1 MSKIDLRQGYSSTS
15 ANETLE
21 NNILLPGATWLRW
34 EPHIHG
40 PGTVLNDQF
49 KGSDAFNTY
58 LSDLERVTPV
68 LRAIGITD
76 YYSSEVYE
84 MVAEAKRN
92 GRLPQ
97 CELIFPNI
105 ELRLDVGTVSGSFV
119 NIHLLVCPDDGDHLD
134 KIYRFLSLLKFRA
147 HGDNFHCT
155 KADLIRLGKLTEPS
169 ISDDRK
175 ALELGAIQFKVSRT
189 QLQDEYHAS
198 DWAKA
203 NIIIAVA
210 GGSDGSGGLD
220 RAADKTL
227 REEIDKFA
235 QVIFASADNQREF
248 WLGKR
253 ALNAEQIRSRYRSLK
268 PCMHGSDA
276 HRPEDVGAPKNDK
289 FTWIKGVARFDSLRQ
304 ACIDPEGRAFVAPHP
319 PLGANPSQTILEVNI
334 NDTAWCDTPKL
345 KINSGLVAIIGA
357 RGSGKTA
364 LAEIIAAGCDA
375 VSDGQIDGEM
385 SKSFLIRAKPE
396 LDGASVT
403 LNWGSGRESEVRS
416 LYYVNSSTDKFPMA
430 RYLSQQFVDDLCSSD
445 GVTDKLLKEVE
456 RIIFSSHDVNQ
467 REGTIDFS
475 ELLELRASRPRSA
488 RQQEELS
495 LQDLCNRIGV
505 ELEKTKLVTETRS
518 QIQSKDTLIQQY
530 TNDRAKLVV
539 TGSEERVKR
548 LSDLATAADVVRN
561 NVRFFSQR
569 EQSLL
574 SIKDDVINVRTN
586 RAPEDLREM
595 QEKHIQAGIQ
605 AIEWPSFLTDF
616 KGDVDNVVTGHISS
630 AQKSMQSW
638 KGTTPTPIGKGEAYI
653 PDDTELESLPL
664 ALLEAEINRLTSLIS
679 ADTTTAQRFNAISQ
693 KIAQEQAALTA
704 LKEKLEDFESA
715 QGRVD
720 NLRLE
725 RDTTYGRVF
734 RLILEEE
741 SILTDLYQPIMTKL
755 LGSTGTLN
763 KMSFSIKRSINLDRW
778 AEEGERLFDLRVDS
792 AFRGRGTLKQHAQ
805 EALLPAWEKG
815 SDADVLAAMKKFQE
829 DHANELISHAT
840 VAKTDK
846 ENFRAWAMQFAKWLY
861 GTGHISLTYGVD
873 YDGVDIRKL
882 SPGTRGIVLLMLYL
896 ALDDDDDRPL
906 IIDQPEENLDPKSI
920 YDELVCLF
928 IAAKQKRQVIMVTH
942 NANLVVNTD
951 ADQIIIAQTGERL
964 PSGMPK
970 ISYMS
975 GGLEEAHIREEVCG
989 ILEGGEPAFRRR
1001 AERLRVNIQ

>member
-1 MSKIDLRQGYSSTS
+1 MSEIGLNPDYLNT
-15 ANETLE
+15 NETLE
-21 NNILLPGATWLRW
+21 NNLSAGATWLRW

-49 KGSDAFNTY
+49 KGLDVFNTY
-58 LSDLERVTPV
+58 LTDLEAVAPV

-84 MVAEAKRN
+84 LVVEAKRN

-119 NIHLLVCPDDGDHLD
+119 NIHLLVCPDHEDHLD
-134 KIYRFLSLLKFRA
+134 KIYRFLSLLTFRA

-155 KADLIRLGKLTEPS
+155 KADLIRLGKLTDTS
-169 ISDDRK
+169 ITDDRK

-189 QLQDEYHAS
+189 QLQDEYQAS

-203 NIIIAVA
+203 NIVIAVA

-235 QVIFASADNQREF
+235 HVIFASGDNQREF

-253 ALNAEQIRSRYRSLK
+253 ALSAEQIRRRYGSLK
-268 PCMHGSDA
+268 PCIHGSDA
-276 HRPEDVGAPKNDK
+276 HRPYDVGAPKNNK
-289 FTWIKGVARFDSLRQ
+289 YTWIKGVAKFDSLRQ
-304 ACIDPEGRAFVAPHP
+304 ACIDPEGRAFVSSHP
-319 PLGANPSQTILEVNI
+319 PLGANPSQTILELNI

-345 KINSGLVAIIGA
+345 SLNPGLVAIIGA

-375 VSDGQIDGEM
+375 ISDGQVDGEIN
-385 SKSFLIRAKPE
+385 KSFLNRAKME
-396 LDGASVT
+396 LVGSSVT
-403 LNWGSGRESEVRS
+403 LRWGSGRDTEVRS
-416 LYYVNSSTDKFPMA
+416 LYQVNSSPDKFPMA

-456 RIIFSSHDVNQ
+456 RLIFSSHDVNQ
-467 REGTIDFS
+467 REGTIEFS

-505 ELEKTKLVTETRS
+505 ELEKTKLVTDTRT
-518 QIQSKDTLIQQY
+518 QIQAKEVIIQQY
-530 TNDRAKLVV
+530 TKDREKLIVK
-539 TGSEERVKR
+539 GSEERVKR

-561 NVRFFSQR
+561 NVRYFSQR

-574 SIKDDVINVRTN
+574 AIKDDVTNVRNNT
-586 RAPEDLREM
+586 APEDLREM
-595 QEKHIQAGIQ
+595 QEKHFHSGIQ
-605 AIEWPSFLTDF
+605 ATEWLSFLTDF
-616 KGDVDNVVTGHISS
+616 KGDVDNVVINHLAK
-630 AQKSMQSW
+630 AQKNMQGW
-638 KGTTPTPIGKGEAYI
+638 KGTTPPPVGEGVAYI
-653 PDDTELESLPL
+653 ADDAELKKLPL

-693 KIAQEQAALTA
+693 KIAQEQSASTG
-704 LKEKLEDFESA
+704 LKEKLVDYEGA

-734 RLILEEE
+734 TSILQEEE
-741 SILTDLYQPIMTKL
+741 ILKELYKPIMTKL
-755 LGSTGTLN
+755 SGSKGTLN
-763 KMSFSIKRSINLDRW
+763 KMSFSIKRTINIDRW
-778 AEEGERLFDLRVDS
+778 AEEGEKLFDLRVDS
-792 AFRGRGTLKQHAQ
+792 AFRGKGTLKQLAE
-805 EALLPAWEKG
+805 EALLPAWKNG
-815 SDADVLAAMKKFQE
+815 NNGDVLAAMKKFQE
-829 DHANELISHAT
+829 DHANELMANAT

-861 GTGHISLTYGVD
+861 GTSHISLIYGVE

-920 YDELVCLF
+920 YDELVGLF

-951 ADQIIIAQTGERL
+951 ADQIIIAKTGDRL

-970 ISYMS
+970 ICYLS
-975 GGLEEAHIREEVCG
+975 GGLEEAHIRAEVCG

>member
-1 MSKIDLRQGYSSTS
+1 MSNIKLTQGYGGTS
-15 ANETLE
+15 AGEPLE
-21 NNILLPGATWLRW
+21 NNILSSGATWLRW

-58 LSDLERVTPV
+58 LNDLEAVTPS

-76 YYSSEVYE
+76 YYSTEVYE
-84 MVAEAKRN
+84 LVAEAKLS
-92 GRLPQ
+92 GKLPQ

-119 NIHLLVCPDDGDHLD
+119 NMHLLVCPDEEDHLD
-134 KIYRFLSLLKFRA
+134 KIHRFLSLLTFPA

-155 KADLIRLGKLTEPS
+155 KADLIRLGKLTDTS
-169 ISDDRK
+169 IIDDRK
-175 ALELGAIQFKVSRT
+175 ALEIGAIQFKVSRT
-189 QLQDEYHAS
+189 QLQHEYHAS

-203 NIIIAVA
+203 NIVIAVA

-235 QVIFASADNQREF
+235 HVIFASGDNQREF
-248 WLGKR
+248 WLGKK
-253 ALNAEQIRSRYRSLK
+253 ALNTEQIRSRYRSLK

-276 HRPEDVGAPKNDK
+276 HKPEDVGAPKNDK
-289 FTWIKGVARFDSLRQ
+289 FTWIKGIAQFDSLRQ
-304 ACIDPEGRAFVAPHP
+304 ACIDPEGRAFVGQYP

-334 NDTAWCDTPKL
+334 NDTSWCDTPKL
-345 KINSGLVAIIGA
+345 SLNPGLVTIIGA

-375 VSDGQIDGEM
+375 ISDGQVDGEM
-385 SKSFLIRAKPE
+385 NKSFLNRARPE
-396 LDGASVT
+396 LNGSSVA
-403 LNWGSGRESEVRS
+403 LNWGSGRDTDVRS
-416 LYYVNSSTDKFPMA
+416 LYHINSYPDKFPMA

-445 GVTDKLLKEVE
+445 GLTDKLLKEVE

-475 ELLELRASRPRSA
+475 ELLELRASRPTAA

-505 ELEKTKLVTETRS
+505 ELEKTKLVTETKA
-518 QIQSKDTLIQQY
+518 QIQAKDGLIKQY

-539 TGSEERVKR
+539 TGGEAKVKR

-561 NVRFFSQR
+561 NVRYFSQR

-574 SIKDDVINVRTN
+574 SIKDDVTNTRIN
-586 RAPEDLREM
+586 RAPEELREL
-595 QEKHIQAGIQ
+595 QEKHIQAGIEVT
-605 AIEWPSFLTDF
+605 EWPSFLTDF
-616 KGDVDNVVTGHISS
+616 KGDVDKVVTDHLSK
-630 AQKSMQSW
+630 AQKNMQGW
-638 KGTTPTPIGKGEAYI
+638 RGTTPLPVAEGEAYI
-653 PDDTELESLPL
+653 ADDSDLKKLPL
-664 ALLEAEINRLTSLIS
+664 ALLEAEINRLTLLIS

-693 KIAQEQAALTA
+693 KIAQEQAALTG
-704 LKEKLEDFESA
+704 LTEKLTDYEGA

-720 NLRLE
+720 NLRVE

-734 RLILEEE
+734 TSILEEE
-741 SILTDLYQPIMTKL
+741 SILKDLYQPIMTKL
-755 LGSTGTLN
+755 SGSTGTLN
-763 KMSFSIKRSINLDRW
+763 KMSFSIKRTINIERW

-792 AFRGRGTLKQHAQ
+792 AFRGKGTLKQHAE
-805 EALLPAWEKG
+805 EALVPAWEKG

-829 DHANELISHAT
+829 DHANELIANAN

-861 GTGHISLTYGVD
+861 GTSHITLIYGVD

-920 YDELVCLF
+920 YDELVGLF

-951 ADQIIIAQTGERL
+951 ADQIIIAKTGERL

-970 ISYMS
+970 ISYIS
-975 GGLEEAHIREEVCG
+975 GGLEEAHIRAEVCG

-1001 AERLRVNIQ
+1001 AERLRVNI

>member
-1 MSKIDLRQGYSSTS
+1 MSNIDLTQGYGGTN
-15 ANETLE
+15 ADETLE
-21 NNILLPGATWLRW
+21 NNALSSGASWLRW

-49 KGSDAFNTY
+49 KGSDAFNKY
-58 LSDLERVTPV
+58 LNDLEAVTPS

-76 YYSSEVYE
+76 YYSTEVYE
-84 MVAEAKRN
+84 LVAEAKRS
-92 GRLPQ
+92 GKLPK
-97 CELIFPNI
+97 CELLFPNI

-119 NIHLLVCPDDGDHLD
+119 NIHLLVCPDEEDHLD
-134 KIYRFLSLLKFRA
+134 KIHRFLSLLTFPA

-155 KADLIRLGKLTEPS
+155 KADLIRLGKLTDTS
-169 ISDDRK
+169 IIDDRK

-189 QLQDEYHAS
+189 QLRHEYHAS

-203 NIIIAVA
+203 NIVIAVA

-235 QVIFASADNQREF
+235 HVIFASADNQREF
-248 WLGKR
+248 WLGKK
-253 ALNAEQIRSRYRSLK
+253 ALNTEQIRSRYGSLK

-276 HRPEDVGAPKNDK
+276 HKSEDIGAPKNDK
-289 FTWIKGVARFDSLRQ
+289 FTWIKGVAKFDSLRQ
-304 ACIDPEGRAFVAPHP
+304 ACIDPEGRAFVGQYP

-334 NDTAWCDTPKL
+334 NDTSWCDTPKL
-345 KINSGLVAIIGA
+345 SLNPGLVTIIGA

-375 VSDGQIDGEM
+375 ISDGQVDGEM
-385 SKSFLIRAKPE
+385 NKSFLNRARAE
-396 LDGASVT
+396 LNGSSVA
-403 LNWGSGRESEVRS
+403 LNWGSGRDTEARS
-416 LYYVNSSTDKFPMA
+416 LYHINSSPDKFPMA

-475 ELLELRASRPRSA
+475 ELLELRASRPRAA
-488 RQQEELS
+488 RQQEESS

-505 ELEKTKLVTETRS
+505 ELEKTKLVTETKA
-518 QIQSKDTLIQQY
+518 QIQAKDALIKQY
-530 TNDRAKLVV
+530 TQDRAKLVV
-539 TGSEERVKR
+539 TGSEAKVKR

-561 NVRFFSQR
+561 NVRYFSQR

-574 SIKDDVINVRTN
+574 SIKDDVTNVRTN

-595 QEKHIQAGIQ
+595 QERHIQAGIKE
-605 AIEWPSFLTDF
+605 AEWPSFLTDF
-616 KGDVDNVVTGHISS
+616 KGDVDKLVTDHLTS
-630 AQKSMQSW
+630 AQKNMQGW
-638 KGTTPTPIGKGEAYI
+638 KGTTPPPVTGGAAYI
-653 PDDTELESLPL
+653 PDNAELQKLPL
-664 ALLEAEINRLTSLIS
+664 ALLEAEITRLTSLIS
-679 ADTTTAQRFNAISQ
+679 ADATTAQRFNAISQ
-693 KIAQEQAALTA
+693 KIAQEQAALTG
-704 LKEKLEDFESA
+704 LTEKLKDYEGA

-720 NLRLE
+720 NLRVE
-725 RDTTYGRVF
+725 RDITYGRVF
-734 RLILEEE
+734 TSILEEE
-741 SILTDLYQPIMTKL
+741 SILKDLYQPIMTKL
-755 LGSTGTLN
+755 SGSTGTLN
-763 KMSFSIKRSINLDRW
+763 KMSFTIKRTINIERW
-778 AEEGERLFDLRVDS
+778 AEEGERLFDLRVGS
-792 AFRGRGTLKQHAQ
+792 AFRGRGTLKQHAE
-805 EALLPAWEKG
+805 EALVPAWERG
-815 SDADVLAAMKKFQE
+815 SDADVLVAMKKFQE
-829 DHANELISHAT
+829 DHANELIANAN

-861 GTGHISLTYGVD
+861 GTSHISLIYGVD

-920 YDELVCLF
+920 YDELVGLF

-951 ADQIIIAQTGERL
+951 ADQIIIAKTGDRL

-970 ISYMS
+970 ISYIS
-975 GGLEEAHIREEVCG
+975 GGLEEAHIRAEVCG

>member
-1 MSKIDLRQGYSSTS
+1 MFEINLTKGYSST
-15 ANETLE
+15 NTDETLE
-21 NNILLPGATWLRW
+21 AQSLPAGATWLRW

-49 KGSDAFNTY
+49 KGSDAFSAY
-58 LSDLERVTPV
+58 LTDLEEVTPA

-84 MVAEAKRN
+84 LVAQAKQS

-105 ELRLDVGTVSGSFV
+105 ELRLDVGTVNGSFV
-119 NIHLLVCPDDGDHLD
+119 NIHLLICPNDEDHLN
-134 KIYRFLSLLKFRA
+134 KIYRFLSLLVFRA

-155 KADLIRLGKLTEPS
+155 NADLIRLGKLTDPS
-169 ISDDRK
+169 ITDDRK
-175 ALELGAIQFKVSRT
+175 ALELGAIQFKVSRI
-189 QLQDEYHAS
+189 QLQDEYQAS

-235 QVIFASADNQREF
+235 HVIFASADGQREF
-248 WLGKR
+248 WLGKK
-253 ALNAEQIRSRYRSLK
+253 ALNAEQIRSRYGSLK

-276 HRPEDVGAPKNDK
+276 HRPEDVGAPKNNK
-289 FTWIKGVARFDSLRQ
+289 FTWIKGVAQFDSLRQ
-304 ACIDPEGRAFVAPHP
+304 ACIDPEGRAFVAPQP

-334 NDTAWCDTPKL
+334 NDTLWCDTPKL
-345 KINSGLVAIIGA
+345 NINPGLVAIIGA

-375 VSDGQIDGEM
+375 VANGQVDGEM
-385 SKSFLIRAKPE
+385 SKSFLVRAKPE
-396 LDGASVT
+396 LVGSSVT
-403 LNWGSGRESEVRS
+403 LNWGSGRGTDLRS
-416 LYYVNSSTDKFPMA
+416 LYHLNSSADRFPMA

-456 RIIFSSHDVNQ
+456 RIVFSSHGVNQ

-475 ELLELRASRPRSA
+475 ELLELRASRPRAA

-495 LQDLCNRIGV
+495 LQYLCNRIGV
-505 ELEKTKLVTETRS
+505 ELEKTKLVNEAKL
-518 QIQSKDTLIQQY
+518 QIQAKEILIKQY
-530 TNDRAKLVV
+530 AQDRAKLLV
-539 TGSEERVKR
+539 TGGEKKVKR
-548 LSDLATAADVVRN
+548 LSDLATAADTVRSK
-561 NVRFFSQR
+561 VRYFSQR

-574 SIKDDVINVRTN
+574 AIEDDITNTRTN
-586 RAPEDLREM
+586 KAPEDLRVLE
-595 QEKHIQAGIQ
+595 EKHIQAGIQ
-605 AIEWPSFLTDF
+605 TTEWPLFLTDF
-616 KGDVDNVVTGHISS
+616 KGDVDKVVTDYLSEVQNIMQVWRGATPLS
-630 AQKSMQSW
+630 A
-638 KGTTPTPIGKGEAYI
+638 GEGVAYI
-653 PDDTELESLPL
+653 ADDVDLEKMPL
-664 ALLEAEINRLTSLIS
+664 ALLEAEIDRLTLLIS
-679 ADTTTAQRFNAISQ
+679 ADKTTAQRFNAISQ
-693 KIAQEQAALTA
+693 KIAQEQAALTG
-704 LKEKLEDFESA
+704 LTEKLADYEGA
-715 QGRVD
+715 QRRLG

-725 RDTTYGRVF
+725 RDTTYRRVF
-734 RLILEEE
+734 TSILEEE
-741 SILTDLYQPIMTKL
+741 SILRDLYQPIMTKL
-755 LGSTGTLN
+755 SGSTGTLN
-763 KMSFSIKRSINLDRW
+763 KMSFSIKRTINIDRW
-778 AEEGERLFDLRVDS
+778 ADEGEKLFDLRVDS
-792 AFRGRGTLKQHAQ
+792 SFRGKGTLKQHAE

-829 DHANELISHAT
+829 VHANELIANAN
-840 VAKTDK
+840 VVKTEK

-861 GTGHISLTYGVD
+861 GTSHINLIYGVE
-873 YDGVDIRKL
+873 YDGVDIKKL

-896 ALDDDDDRPL
+896 TLDDNDDRPL

-920 YDELVCLF
+920 YDELVGLF

-951 ADQIIIAQTGERL
+951 ADQIIIAKTGDRL

-975 GGLEEAHIREEVCG
+975 GGLEEAHIRAEVCG

>member
-1 MSKIDLRQGYSSTS
+1 MSETDLSQES
-15 ANETLE
+15 AGSYVDQNFES
-21 NNILLPGATWLRW
+21 NVLPAGATWLRW

-49 KGSDAFNTY
+49 KGSEAFNKY
-58 LSDLERVTPV
+58 LDDLETVTPV

-84 MVAEAKRN
+84 LVANAKKS
-92 GRLPQ
+92 GRLPN
-97 CELIFPNI
+97 CGLLFPNI

-119 NIHLLVCPDDGDHLD
+119 NIHLLVCPDEDDHLN
-134 KIYRFLSLLKFRA
+134 KIYRFLSLLTFRA

-155 KADLIRLGKLTEPS
+155 KADLIRLGKLTDTS
-169 ISDDRK
+169 IIDDRK
-175 ALELGAIQFKVSRT
+175 ALELGAIQFKVSRI
-189 QLQDEYHAS
+189 QLQDEYQAS
-198 DWAKA
+198 DWAKT

-235 QVIFASADNQREF
+235 DVIFASADNQREF
-248 WLGKR
+248 WLGKK
-253 ALNAEQIRSRYRSLK
+253 ALSAEQIRSRYRSLK

-276 HRPEDVGAPKNDK
+276 HRPEDVGAPKNNK
-289 FTWIKGVARFDSLRQ
+289 FTWIKGVAQFDSLRQ
-304 ACIDPEGRAFVAPHP
+304 ACIDPEGRAFVAPNP
-319 PLGANPSQTILEVNI
+319 PLGANPSQTILEVHI
-334 NDTAWCDTPKL
+334 NDTSWCDTPKL
-345 KINSGLVAIIGA
+345 NINPGLVAIIGA

-375 VSDGQIDGEM
+375 IGDGQVDGEM
-385 SKSFLIRAKPE
+385 NKSFLNRAKPE
-396 LDGASVT
+396 LAGSSVT
-403 LNWGSGRESEVRS
+403 LNWGSGRDTEVRS
-416 LYYVNSSTDKFPMA
+416 LYQLNLSPDKFPMA

-467 REGTIDFS
+467 REGTIDFA
-475 ELLELRASRPRSA
+475 ELLELKASRPRAA
-488 RQQEELS
+488 RQQEEIS
-495 LQDLCNRIGV
+495 LQDLCNRIGI
-505 ELEKTKLVTETRS
+505 ELEKTKLVKETRS
-518 QIQSKDTLIQQY
+518 QIQTKDSLIQQY
-530 TNDRAKLVV
+530 TQDRAKLVV

-548 LSDLATAADVVRN
+548 LSDLATAADSVRN
-561 NVRFFSQR
+561 NVRYFSQR

-574 SIKDDVINVRTN
+574 SIKDDVTNTRINK
-586 RAPEDLREM
+586 APEELREM
-595 QEKHIQAGIQ
+595 QGRHIQAGIQ
-605 AIEWPSFLTDF
+605 VVEWQSFLTDF
-616 KGDVDNVVTGHISS
+616 TGDVDKVVTDHLSS
-630 AQKSMQSW
+630 AQKNVNGW
-638 KGTTPTPIGKGEAYI
+638 KGTTPLPIAEGEAYI
-653 PDDTELESLPL
+653 ADDANLKNLSL

-679 ADTTTAQRFNAISQ
+679 ADATTAQRFNAISQ
-693 KIAQEQAALTA
+693 KIALEQAALTG
-704 LKEKLEDFESA
+704 LKEKLEDYEGA
-715 QGRVD
+715 QSRVET
-720 NLRLE
+720 LRLE
-725 RDTTYGRVF
+725 RDITYGRVF
-734 RLILEEE
+734 TSIVEEE
-741 SILTDLYQPIMTKL
+741 SILKDLYQPIMTKL
-755 LGSTGTLN
+755 SESTGTLH
-763 KMSFSIKRSINLDRW
+763 KMSFSIKRTVNIDRW

-805 EALLPAWEKG
+805 DALLPAWENG
-815 SDADVLAAMKKFQE
+815 SDADVVAAMKKFQD
-829 DHANELISHAT
+829 DHANELIANAT

-846 ENFRAWAMQFAKWLY
+846 ENFRAWAMLFAKWLY
-861 GTGHISLTYGVD
+861 GTSHISLIYGVD

-896 ALDDDDDRPL
+896 ELDNDDDRPL

-920 YDELVCLF
+920 YDELVSLF
-928 IAAKQKRQVIMVTH
+928 ISAKQKRQVIMVTH

-951 ADQIIIAQTGERL
+951 ADQIIIAKTGERL

>member
-1 MSKIDLRQGYSSTS
+1 MKGNGGTS
-15 ANETLE
+15 ADENIVNNTLSS
-21 NNILLPGATWLRW
+21 GATWLRW

-49 KGSDAFNTY
+49 KGSDAFDRY
-58 LSDLERVTPV
+58 LTDLDAVTPA

-76 YYSSEVYE
+76 YYSTEVYE
-84 MVAEAKRN
+84 LVVEAKRN
-92 GRLPQ
+92 GKLPQ
-97 CELIFPNI
+97 CELLFPNI

-119 NIHLLVCPDDGDHLD
+119 NIHLLVCPDEEDHLE
-134 KIYRFLSLLKFRA
+134 KIYRFLSQLSFRA

-155 KADLIRLGKLTEPS
+155 KADLIRLGKLTDPL
-169 ISDDRK
+169 IIDDRK

-189 QLQDEYHAS
+189 QLQDEYYAS

-203 NIIIAVA
+203 NIVIAVA

-235 QVIFASADNQREF
+235 HVIFASASNQRDF
-248 WLGKR
+248 WLGKK

-276 HRPEDVGAPKNDK
+276 HKPEDVGAPKNDK
-289 FTWIKGVARFDSLRQ
+289 FTWIKGVAQFDSLRQ
-304 ACIDPEGRAFVAPHP
+304 ACIDPEGRAFVGQNP

-334 NDTAWCDTPKL
+334 NDTSWCETPKL
-345 KINSGLVAIIGA
+345 NLNPGLVTIIGA

-375 VSDGQIDGEM
+375 ISYGHIDGEM
-385 SKSFLIRAKPE
+385 NKSFLNRARPE
-396 LDGASVT
+396 LNGASVT
-403 LNWGSGRESEVRS
+403 LNWGSGRDTELRS
-416 LYYVNSSTDKFPMA
+416 LYQINSSPDKFPMA

-475 ELLELRASRPRSA
+475 ELLELRASRPRAA

-495 LQDLCNRIGV
+495 LQDLCNRIGA
-505 ELEKTKLVTETRS
+505 ELEKTKLVTETKA
-518 QIQSKDTLIQQY
+518 QIQAKDLLIKQY
-530 TNDRAKLVV
+530 TQDRAKLVV
-539 TGSEERVKR
+539 TGGEEKVKR
-548 LSDLATAADVVRN
+548 LSDLATAADHVRN
-561 NVRFFSQR
+561 NVRYFSQR

-574 SIKDDVINVRTN
+574 SIKDDVINTRTN
-586 RAPEDLREM
+586 RAPEDLREL
-595 QEKHIQAGIQ
+595 QDKHIQAGIE
-605 AIEWPSFLTDF
+605 ATEWPSFLTDF
-616 KGDVDNVVTGHISS
+616 KGDVDKVVTDHLSE
-630 AQKSMQSW
+630 AQKSVQSW
-638 KGTTPTPIGKGEAYI
+638 KGTTPLAVGEGAAYI
-653 PDDTELESLPL
+653 GDDADLQRLPL
-664 ALLEAEINRLTSLIS
+664 ALLEAEINRLTLLIS

-693 KIAQEQAALTA
+693 KIAQEQAALSGLT
-704 LKEKLEDFESA
+704 EKLTDYEGA
-715 QGRVD
+715 QSRVD

-734 RLILEEE
+734 SLILEEE
-741 SILTDLYQPIMTKL
+741 SILRDLYQPIMTKL
-755 LGSTGTLN
+755 SRSTGTLN
-763 KMSFSIKRSINLDRW
+763 KMSFSIKRTINIDNW
-778 AEEGERLFDLRVDS
+778 AVEGEKLFDLRVDS
-792 AFRGRGTLKQHAQ
+792 AFRGKGTLKQHAE
-805 EALLPAWEKG
+805 EALLPAWENG
-815 SDADVLAAMKKFQE
+815 DNVAVLAAMKKFQD
-829 DHANELISHAT
+829 DHANELIASAN

-846 ENFRAWAMQFAKWLY
+846 ENFREWAMQFAKWLY
-861 GTGHISLTYGVD
+861 GTSHISLIYGVD

-920 YDELVCLF
+920 YDELVGLF
-928 IAAKQKRQVIMVTH
+928 MTAKQKRQVIMVTH

-951 ADQIIIAQTGERL
+951 ADQIIIAKTGDRL